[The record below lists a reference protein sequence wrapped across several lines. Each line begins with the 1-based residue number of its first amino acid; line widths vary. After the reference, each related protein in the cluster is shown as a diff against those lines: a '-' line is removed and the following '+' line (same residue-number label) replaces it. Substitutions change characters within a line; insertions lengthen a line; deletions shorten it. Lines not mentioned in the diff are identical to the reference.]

1 MAKKKGGIKIA
12 SRFPK
17 DLRAQVGL
25 GTLIIFIAMILVA
38 AVAAGTLMR
47 TSGTLEFKARTTGE
61 MATKE
66 VATNL
71 KVIEIAGYAGDGGV
85 QQQNITKLIITVS
98 LAPGSSDVAYEDII
112 MSYHSN
118 ATYIRG
124 IRYNANIGANENSTS
139 SANGVADFGIVPL
152 NTVTDDTNLERN
164 EIVELHFWIEDGNG
178 NHPLTPNSEFFIT
191 LMPVGSTPLEYG
203 RVVPSAIKTLY
214 IRKWA

>member
-1 MAKKKGGIKIA
+1 M
-12 SRFPK
+12 
-17 DLRAQVGL
+17 
-25 GTLIIFIAMILVA
+25 IIFIAMILVA

-47 TSGTLEFKARTTGE
+47 TSGSLEFKARTTGE

-71 KVIEIAGYAGDGGV
+71 KVVEIAGYAGDGDV
-85 QQQNITKLIITVS
+85 QQKNITKLIITIA

-112 MSYHSN
+112 MSYHAN
-118 ATYIRG
+118 DTYIRG
-124 IRYNANIGANENSTS
+124 IRYNPSIGASENSTS

-164 EIVELHFWIEDGNG
+164 ELVEIHFWIEDGG
-178 NHPLTPNSEFFIT
+178 RTRPLTPNSEFFIT

-203 RVVPSAIKTLY
+203 RVVPSAIKSLY
-214 IRKWA
+214 IRRWA

>member
-1 MAKKKGGIKIA
+1 
-12 SRFPK
+12 
-17 DLRAQVGL
+17 
-25 GTLIIFIAMILVA
+25 MILVA

-71 KVIEIAGYAGDGGV
+71 KVLEIAGYAGDVGG
-85 QQQNITKLIITVS
+85 QQKNITKLIITVS
-98 LAPGSSDVAYEDII
+98 LAPGSSDVSYEDII
-112 MSYHSN
+112 MSYHAN
-118 ATYIRG
+118 DTYIRG
-124 IRYNANIGANENSTS
+124 IRYNPNIGASENSSTT
-139 SANGVADFGIVPL
+139 ANKIADFGIVPVY
-152 NTVTDDTNLERN
+152 TVNNDTTLERN
-164 EIVELHFWIEDGNG
+164 EIIELHFWIEDGNG

-203 RVVPSAIKTLY
+203 RVVPSAINTLY